1 MYPQQRC
8 AENSSGGD
16 VTKPLEV
23 FAERRLRRGSDTE
36 TEDIL
41 VQFGPVMRQD
51 GAAFCRYTVSG
62 VDGSLTRDIWG
73 IDGVQAV
80 QLAMA
85 MVGADLD
92 RLANGGKYSV
102 ADDSHSESGHGFPS
116 IT

>member
-41 VQFGPVMRQD
+41 LQFGPVIRQD

-85 MVGADLD
+85 MAGLTSTGLPTVGNTASQMTLT
-92 RLANGGKYSV
+92 ANQVMGS
-102 ADDSHSESGHGFPS
+102 PL
-116 IT
+116 